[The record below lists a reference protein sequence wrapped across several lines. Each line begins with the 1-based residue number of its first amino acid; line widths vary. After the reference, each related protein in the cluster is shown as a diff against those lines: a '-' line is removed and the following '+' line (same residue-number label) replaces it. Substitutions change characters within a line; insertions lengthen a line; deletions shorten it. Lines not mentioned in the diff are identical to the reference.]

1 MLDLHDFRFINRSF
15 YWRKSQ
21 EDFKFHQISNKV
33 VRFFMDMKL
42 FKSHFMKFNFQFKQV
57 NNYKYHNKSYGKILT
72 VRLPCNPI
80 FPIGPIYLAD
90 HIHKCFPDL
99 EQQFI
104 DLAII
109 PSTQVSKYLKRRID
123 QFRPHLIIFS
133 WRDIQIYAPV
143 DGRSGNPLQNSFEV
157 FYSKNIF
164 KKIRG
169 SWGGLKL
176 IASHYEEIFRNTSLV
191 KMGLKRAEKYNKGV
205 KVILGGGAV
214 SVFYEQLGSLLPKGT
229 IVSVGE
235 GENLIEKII
244 KGDSIEEERCYF
256 AGQKPRSKL
265 IHEQPG
271 ATIKTACDYKYI
283 RSIWPEFNW
292 YIEGGDYYVGVQTK
306 RGCPHNCC
314 FCVYTVVEGKKVR
327 VNPIDE
333 VIKEMKQLYDLGVR
347 GFWFT
352 DAQFIPTK
360 KNIEDAKLL
369 LRAIKEQGW
378 DDINW
383 AAYIRAD
390 NIDEELAQ
398 LMVDTGMSY
407 FEIGITSGSQELV
420 RKMRLAY
427 NLETVLDNC
436 RMLVNAGFKNHVSV
450 NYSFNVFDET
460 PDTIRQTISYHRELE
475 NIFGK
480 GSVDPAIFFIGLQPH
495 TLLEKYALEKKILKP
510 NYNPMS
516 MMPWTARKLLWN
528 PGSLGKRLGEV
539 CLEAFDNKDD
549 EFGKTVINILERQYG
564 KSPLAESLKVRP
576 LAERKFAELKS

>member
-1 MLDLHDFRFINRSF
+1 MRSF
-15 YWRKSQ
+15 K
-21 EDFKFHQISNKV
+21 IS
-33 VRFFMDMKL
+33 FME
-42 FKSHFMKFNFQFKQV
+42 FNFPLKNIAKELNRESFKKV
-57 NNYKYHNKSYGKILT
+57 LI

-90 HIHKCFPDL
+90 HIHKCFPEID
-99 EQQFI
+99 QQFI
-104 DLAII
+104 DLAIV
-109 PSTQVSKYLKRRID
+109 PLNNVSKYLKRKID
-123 QFRPHLIIFS
+123 QFRPHIIVYS

-157 FYSKNIF
+157 FYSNNIL

-169 SWGGLKL
+169 AWGGLKL
-176 IASHYEEIFRNTSLV
+176 ITSHYEEINRNTSLV
-191 KMGLKRAEKYNKGV
+191 KMGLNRAQKYNKSV

-214 SVFYEQLGSLLPKGT
+214 SVFYEQLGKLLPKGT
-229 IVSVGE
+229 IISVGE
-235 GENLIEKII
+235 GENLIEKVL
-244 KGDSIEEERCYF
+244 KGDSIIEERCYL
-256 AGQKPRSKL
+256 AGQKPRNKL
-265 IHEQPG
+265 IHEQPSG
-271 ATIKTACDYKYI
+271 TIKTACNYKYI
-283 RSIWPEFNW
+283 KSIWAEFDW

-314 FCVYTVVEGKKVR
+314 FCVYGVVEGKKVR
-327 VNPIDE
+327 VNPVNEIIE
-333 VIKEMKQLYDLGVR
+333 EMKQLYEMGVR

-360 KNIEDAKLL
+360 NHIQDAKLL
-369 LRAIKEQGW
+369 LQAIKDQGW
-378 DDINW
+378 TDLKW

-390 NIDEELAQ
+390 NIDRELAQ

-427 NLETVLDNC
+427 NLKTVLENC
-436 RMLVNAGFKNHVSV
+436 RLLVEAGFRNHVSV

-460 PDTIRQTISYHRELE
+460 PNTIKQTIAYHRELE

-480 GSVDPAIFFIGLQPH
+480 GLVDPAIFFIGLQPH
-495 TLLEKYALEKKILKP
+495 TLLEKYAIENNILKP
-510 NYNPMS
+510 SYNPMS

-528 PGSLGKRLGEV
+528 PGPLGKKLGEV

-549 EFGKTVINILERQYG
+549 EFGKTVINILERNYG
-564 KSPLAESLKVRP
+564 KSSLDDSLKVRK
-576 LAERKFAELKS
+576 LSERKLTAAKV

>member
-1 MLDLHDFRFINRSF
+1 MRSF
-15 YWRKSQ
+15 K
-21 EDFKFHQISNKV
+21 IS
-33 VRFFMDMKL
+33 FME
-42 FKSHFMKFNFQFKQV
+42 FNFPLKNLAKEPNRESFKKV
-57 NNYKYHNKSYGKILT
+57 LI

-90 HIHKCFPDL
+90 HIHKCFPEI

-104 DLAII
+104 DLAIV
-109 PSTQVSKYLKRRID
+109 PLNKVSKYLKRKID
-123 QFRPHLIIFS
+123 QFRPHLIVYS

-157 FYSKNIF
+157 FYSNNIF

-169 SWGGLKL
+169 AWGGLKL
-176 IASHYEEIFRNTSLV
+176 ITSHYEEINRNTSLV
-191 KMGLKRAEKYNKGV
+191 KMGLNRAQKYNKSV

-214 SVFYEQLGSLLPKGT
+214 SVFYEQLGKLLPKGT
-229 IVSVGE
+229 IISVGE
-235 GENLIEKII
+235 GENLIEKVI
-244 KGDSIEEERCYF
+244 KGDSIIKERCYL
-256 AGQKPRSKL
+256 AGQKPRNKL
-265 IHEQPG
+265 IHEQPSG
-271 ATIKTACDYKYI
+271 TIKTACNYKYI
-283 RSIWPEFNW
+283 KSIWAEFDW

-314 FCVYTVVEGKKVR
+314 FCVYGVVEGKKVR
-327 VNPIDE
+327 VNPVNEIIE
-333 VIKEMKQLYDLGVR
+333 EMKQLYEMGVR

-360 KNIEDAKLL
+360 NHIQDAKLL
-369 LRAIKEQGW
+369 LQAIKDQGW
-378 DDINW
+378 TDLKW

-390 NIDEELAQ
+390 NIDRELAQ

-427 NLETVLDNC
+427 NLKTVLENC
-436 RMLVNAGFKNHVSV
+436 RLLVEAGFRNHVSV

-460 PDTIRQTISYHRELE
+460 PNTIKQTIAYHRELE

-480 GSVDPAIFFIGLQPH
+480 GLVDPAIFFIGLQPH
-495 TLLEKYALEKKILKP
+495 TLLEKYALENNILKP
-510 NYNPMS
+510 SYNPMS

-528 PGSLGKRLGEV
+528 PGPLGKKLGEV

-549 EFGKTVINILERQYG
+549 EFGKTVINILERNYG
-564 KSPLAESLKVRP
+564 KSSLDDSLKVRK
-576 LAERKFAELKS
+576 LAERKLTAAKV

>member
-1 MLDLHDFRFINRSF
+1 MEFNFP
-15 YWRKSQ
+15 
-21 EDFKFHQISNKV
+21 FKKTKRNSNKE
-33 VRFFMDMKL
+33 
-42 FKSHFMKFNFQFKQV
+42 SFN
-57 NNYKYHNKSYGKILT
+57 KILV

-90 HIHKCFPDL
+90 HIHKCFPNI

-104 DLAII
+104 DLAIV
-109 PSTQVSKYLKRRID
+109 PSNNISKYLNRKID

-157 FYSKNIF
+157 FYSSNLL

-169 SWGGLKL
+169 AWGGLKL
-176 IASHYEEIFRNTSLV
+176 ITSHYREINRNTSLV
-191 KMGLKRAEKYNKGV
+191 KMGLKRAQKYNKFV

-214 SVFYEQLGSLLPKGT
+214 SVFYEQLGNLLPKGT
-229 IVSVGE
+229 IISIGE
-235 GENLIEKII
+235 GENLIEKMI
-244 KGDSIEEERCYF
+244 KGNSIAEERCYV
-256 AGQKPRSKL
+256 AGEKPRSKL
-265 IHEQPG
+265 IHEQPSG
-271 ATIKTACDYKYI
+271 TIKTACNYKYI
-283 RSIWPEFNW
+283 KSIWNEFDW

-327 VNPIDE
+327 VNPVNE
-333 VIKEMKQLYDLGVR
+333 VIKEMKQLYAMGVR

-360 KNIEDAKLL
+360 KNIQDAKLL
-369 LRAIKEQGW
+369 LQAIKDQGW
-378 DDINW
+378 NDIKW

-390 NIDEELAQ
+390 NIDEELAK

-427 NLETVLDNC
+427 DLKKVLENC
-436 RMLVNAGFKNHVSV
+436 KMLVEAGFKNHVSV

-460 PDTIRQTISYHRELE
+460 PNTIKQTIAYHRELE
-475 NIFGK
+475 NIFGI
-480 GSVDPAIFFIGLQPH
+480 GLVDPAIFFIGLQPH
-495 TLLEKYALEKKILKP
+495 TFLEKYALENNILKSD
-510 NYNPMS
+510 YNPMS

-528 PGSLGKRLGEV
+528 PGPLGKKLGEV

-549 EFGKTVINILERQYG
+549 EFGKTVINILERNYG
-564 KSPLAESLKVRP
+564 KSSLNDSLKVRK
-576 LAERKFAELKS
+576 LAERKLTATKI

>member
-1 MLDLHDFRFINRSF
+1 M
-15 YWRKSQ
+15 
-21 EDFKFHQISNKV
+21 E
-33 VRFFMDMKL
+33 
-42 FKSHFMKFNFQFKQV
+42 FNFPLKNLAKEPNRESFRKV
-57 NNYKYHNKSYGKILT
+57 LI

-90 HIHKCFPDL
+90 HIHKCFPEI

-104 DLAII
+104 DLAIV
-109 PSTQVSKYLKRRID
+109 PLNKVSKYLKRKID
-123 QFRPHLIIFS
+123 QFRPHLIVYS

-157 FYSKNIF
+157 FYSNNIF

-169 SWGGLKL
+169 AWGGLKL
-176 IASHYEEIFRNTSLV
+176 ITSHYEEINRNTSLV
-191 KMGLKRAEKYNKGV
+191 KMGLNRAQKYNKSV

-214 SVFYEQLGSLLPKGT
+214 SVFYEQLGKLLPKGT
-229 IVSVGE
+229 IISVGE
-235 GENLIEKII
+235 GENLIEKVI
-244 KGDSIEEERCYF
+244 KGDSIIKERCYL
-256 AGQKPRSKL
+256 AGQKPRNKL
-265 IHEQPG
+265 IHEQPSG
-271 ATIKTACDYKYI
+271 TIKTACNYKYI
-283 RSIWPEFNW
+283 KSIWAEFDW

-314 FCVYTVVEGKKVR
+314 FCVYGVVEGKKVR
-327 VNPIDE
+327 VNPVNEIIE
-333 VIKEMKQLYDLGVR
+333 EMKQLYEMGVR

-360 KNIEDAKLL
+360 NHIQDAKLL
-369 LRAIKEQGW
+369 LQAIKDQGW
-378 DDINW
+378 TDLKW

-390 NIDEELAQ
+390 NIDRELAQ
-398 LMVDTGMSY
+398 LMVETGMSY

-427 NLETVLDNC
+427 NLKTVLENC
-436 RMLVNAGFKNHVSV
+436 KLLVEAGFRNHVSV

-460 PDTIRQTISYHRELE
+460 PNTIKQTIAYHRELE

-480 GSVDPAIFFIGLQPH
+480 GLVDPAIFFIGLQPH
-495 TLLEKYALEKKILKP
+495 TLLEKYALENNILKP
-510 NYNPMS
+510 SYNPMS

-528 PGSLGKRLGEV
+528 PGPLGKKLGEV

-549 EFGKTVINILERQYG
+549 EFGKTVINILERNYG
-564 KSPLAESLKVRP
+564 KSSLDDSLKVRK
-576 LAERKFAELKS
+576 LSERKLTAAKV

>member
-1 MLDLHDFRFINRSF
+1 MRSF
-15 YWRKSQ
+15 K
-21 EDFKFHQISNKV
+21 IS
-33 VRFFMDMKL
+33 FME
-42 FKSHFMKFNFQFKQV
+42 FNFPLKNIAKELNRESFKKV
-57 NNYKYHNKSYGKILT
+57 LI

-90 HIHKCFPDL
+90 HIHKCFPEI

-104 DLAII
+104 DLAIV
-109 PSTQVSKYLKRRID
+109 PLNKVSKYLKRKID
-123 QFRPHLIIFS
+123 QFRPHLIVYS

-157 FYSKNIF
+157 FYSNNIF

-169 SWGGLKL
+169 AWGGLKL
-176 IASHYEEIFRNTSLV
+176 ITSHYEEINRNTSLV
-191 KMGLKRAEKYNKGV
+191 KMGLNRAQKYNKSV

-214 SVFYEQLGSLLPKGT
+214 SVFYEQLGKLLPKGT
-229 IVSVGE
+229 IISVGE
-235 GENLIEKII
+235 GENLIEKVL
-244 KGDSIEEERCYF
+244 KGDSIIEERCYL
-256 AGQKPRSKL
+256 AGQKPRNKL
-265 IHEQPG
+265 IHEQPSG
-271 ATIKTACDYKYI
+271 TIKTACNYKYI
-283 RSIWPEFNW
+283 KSIWAEFDW

-314 FCVYTVVEGKKVR
+314 FCVYGVVEGKKVR
-327 VNPIDE
+327 VNPVNEIIE
-333 VIKEMKQLYDLGVR
+333 EMKQLYEMGVR

-360 KNIEDAKLL
+360 NHIQDAKLL
-369 LRAIKEQGW
+369 LQAIKDQGW
-378 DDINW
+378 TDLKW

-390 NIDEELAQ
+390 NIDRELAQ

-427 NLETVLDNC
+427 NLKTVLENC
-436 RMLVNAGFKNHVSV
+436 RLLVEAGFRNHVSV

-460 PDTIRQTISYHRELE
+460 PNTIKQTIAYHRELE

-480 GSVDPAIFFIGLQPH
+480 GLVDPAIFFIGLQPH
-495 TLLEKYALEKKILKP
+495 TLLEKYAIENNILKP
-510 NYNPMS
+510 SYNPMS

-528 PGSLGKRLGEV
+528 PGPLGKKLGEV

-549 EFGKTVINILERQYG
+549 EFGKTVINILERNYG
-564 KSPLAESLKVRP
+564 KSSLDDSLKVRK
-576 LAERKFAELKS
+576 LSERKLTAAKV

>member
-1 MLDLHDFRFINRSF
+1 
-15 YWRKSQ
+15 
-21 EDFKFHQISNKV
+21 
-33 VRFFMDMKL
+33 MD
-42 FKSHFMKFNFQFKQV
+42 FNFPLKNIDKELNRESFKKV
-57 NNYKYHNKSYGKILT
+57 LI

-90 HIHKCFPDL
+90 HIHKCFPEI

-104 DLAII
+104 DLAIV
-109 PSTQVSKYLKRRID
+109 PLNKVSIYLRRKID
-123 QFRPHLIIFS
+123 QFRPHLIVYS

-157 FYSKNIF
+157 FYSNNIF

-169 SWGGLKL
+169 AWGGLKL
-176 IASHYEEIFRNTSLV
+176 ITSHYEEINRNTSLV
-191 KMGLKRAEKYNKGV
+191 KMGLNRAQKYNKSV

-214 SVFYEQLGSLLPKGT
+214 SVFYEQLGELLPKGT
-229 IVSVGE
+229 IISVGE
-235 GENLIEKII
+235 GENLIEKVI
-244 KGDSIEEERCYF
+244 KGDSIIKERCYL
-256 AGQKPRSKL
+256 AGQKPRNKL
-265 IHEQPG
+265 IHEQPSG
-271 ATIKTACDYKYI
+271 TIKTACNYKYI
-283 RSIWPEFNW
+283 QSIWAEFDW

-314 FCVYTVVEGKKVR
+314 FCVYGVVEGKKVR
-327 VNPIDE
+327 VNPVNEIIE
-333 VIKEMKQLYDLGVR
+333 EMKQLYEMGVR

-360 KNIEDAKLL
+360 NHIQDAKLL
-369 LRAIKEQGW
+369 LQAIKDQGW
-378 DDINW
+378 TDLKW

-390 NIDEELAQ
+390 NIDRELAQ

-427 NLETVLDNC
+427 NLKTVLENC
-436 RMLVNAGFKNHVSV
+436 RLLVEAGFRNHVSV

-460 PDTIRQTISYHRELE
+460 PNTIKQTIAYHRELE

-480 GSVDPAIFFIGLQPH
+480 GLVDPAIFFIGLQPH
-495 TLLEKYALEKKILKP
+495 TLLEKYAIENNILKP
-510 NYNPMS
+510 SYNPMS

-528 PGSLGKRLGEV
+528 PGPLGKKLGEV

-549 EFGKTVINILERQYG
+549 EFGKTVINILERNYG
-564 KSPLAESLKVRP
+564 KSSLDDSLKVRK
-576 LAERKFAELKS
+576 LAERKLTAAKV

>member
-1 MLDLHDFRFINRSF
+1 M
-15 YWRKSQ
+15 
-21 EDFKFHQISNKV
+21 E
-33 VRFFMDMKL
+33 
-42 FKSHFMKFNFQFKQV
+42 FNFPLKNIDKELNRESFKKV
-57 NNYKYHNKSYGKILT
+57 LI

-90 HIHKCFPDL
+90 HIHKCFPEI

-104 DLAII
+104 DLAIV
-109 PSTQVSKYLKRRID
+109 PLNKVSKYLKRKID
-123 QFRPHLIIFS
+123 QFRPHLIVYS

-157 FYSKNIF
+157 FYSNNIF

-169 SWGGLKL
+169 AWGGLKL
-176 IASHYEEIFRNTSLV
+176 ITSHYEEINRNTSLV
-191 KMGLKRAEKYNKGV
+191 KIGLNRAQKYNKSV

-214 SVFYEQLGSLLPKGT
+214 SVFYEQLGELLPKGT
-229 IVSVGE
+229 IISVGE
-235 GENLIEKII
+235 GENLIEKVI
-244 KGDSIEEERCYF
+244 KGDSIIKERCYL
-256 AGQKPRSKL
+256 AGQKPRNKL
-265 IHEQPG
+265 IHEQPSG
-271 ATIKTACDYKYI
+271 TIKTACNYKYI
-283 RSIWPEFNW
+283 KSIWAEFDW

-314 FCVYTVVEGKKVR
+314 FCVYGVVEGKKVR
-327 VNPIDE
+327 VNPVNEIIE
-333 VIKEMKQLYDLGVR
+333 EMKQLYEMGVR

-360 KNIEDAKLL
+360 NHIQDAKLL
-369 LRAIKEQGW
+369 LQAIKDQGW
-378 DDINW
+378 TDIKW

-390 NIDEELAQ
+390 NIDRELAQ

-427 NLETVLDNC
+427 NLKTVLENC
-436 RMLVNAGFKNHVSV
+436 RLLVKAGFKNHVSV

-460 PDTIRQTISYHRELE
+460 PNTIKQTIAYHRELE

-480 GSVDPAIFFIGLQPH
+480 GLVDPAIFFIGLQPH
-495 TLLEKYALEKKILKP
+495 TLLEKYAIENNILKP
-510 NYNPMS
+510 SYNPMS

-528 PGSLGKRLGEV
+528 PGPLGKKLGEV

-549 EFGKTVINILERQYG
+549 EFGKTVINILERNYG
-564 KSPLAESLKVRP
+564 KSSLDDSLKVRK
-576 LAERKFAELKS
+576 LAERKLTAAKV